1 MVADAFLGSSGCPT
15 CMLMES
21 SFTSGVPALRSGELC
36 PSTSLSANHSRVFN
50 STGSSLRFLAP
61 NRPLLRSKRRYCQF
75 RVHALQK
82 NDGSNDNSNKGKVAD
97 IPAMKVSE
105 VSALENGA
113 WLQGQGMTIVEQND
127 PLWEQVGT
135 GLRIV
140 YATGVYGA
148 MVLVGQT
155 ICHFMGIDNVGG
167 FSLSANV
174 AMQGLG
180 YAIPPI
186 LTLLFILDDEVVKK
200 SLPARAIR
208 DVEDEELMS
217 FFVGL
222 STWQV
227 TFVVSLAAVAEEF
240 FFRVAIQGGLAHIFL
255 SDGKSKEP
263 IDGIAALT
271 GVFPSLAPFSQAL
284 AAILTAALSGSILF
298 ITSFP
303 QDPKYVVAPAR
314 GTRTSLRNLKQ
325 NFAAWY
331 ERRQLKRI
339 YSPLLESLLAFYIGF
354 EWIQTGNILAP
365 IITHVIYSSVV
376 IGSGVRRIHEKRDK
390 LRQRTQR
397 LWEKNLASSD
407 FQSEKNT

>member
-1 MVADAFLGSSGCPT
+1 MAHAFLGSSGCPS
-15 CMLMES
+15 CSLMES
-21 SFTSGVPALRSGELC
+21 RNTAGIAASCLEEPFSSRSLG
-36 PSTSLSANHSRVFN
+36 TNYSRVRYR
-50 STGSSLRFLAP
+50 LDPLPQFLAP
-61 NRPLLRSKRRYCQF
+61 NRTLLRLRPRLYQL
-75 RVHALQK
+75 RVNALQK
-82 NDGSNDNSNKGKVAD
+82 GDDNSNIGKAPD
-97 IPAMKVSE
+97 IPALKVAE
-105 VSALENGA
+105 VSAIENGA
-113 WLQGQGMTIVEQND
+113 WLQGQGMMITEQND

-135 GLRIV
+135 GLRIA
-140 YATGVYGA
+140 YAVGVYGA

-155 ICHFMGIDNVGG
+155 VCHFTGIDNVGG
-167 FSLSANV
+167 FNLSADV
-174 AMQGLG
+174 AVQGLG

-186 LTLLFILDDEVVKK
+186 LALLFILDDEVVKK

-208 DVEDEELMS
+208 DVEDAELMS

-222 STWQV
+222 SLWQV

-255 SDGKSKEP
+255 SDEKMRKP

-271 GVFPSLAPFSQAL
+271 GMFPSLAPFAHAL
-284 AAILTAALSGSILF
+284 AAILTAALTGSILF

-314 GTRTSLRNLKQ
+314 GSRASLRSLKQ

-339 YSPLLESLLAFYIGF
+339 YSPLLESLLALYIGF
-354 EWIQTGNILAP
+354 EWMQTGNILAP

-376 IGSGVRRIHEKRDK
+376 IGSGVKRIHDQRDK
-390 LRQRTQR
+390 LRERTRQ
-397 LWEKNLASSD
+397 LWEKNLTSSD
-407 FQSEKNT
+407 IYSEKNI